1 MPQWRKNDSH
11 AKLVMRLFKRDTI
24 AYEEN
29 GEYKVAVI
37 TNIATHGQLGMLGL
51 MQANVE
57 GNHPK
62 KMPGALQKLNARKV
76 YVDEIGR
83 IFDPKRNS

>member
-11 AKLVMRLFKRDTI
+11 SKLVMRLFKRDTI

-37 TNIATHGQLGMLGL
+37 TGIATHGQISLVPLN
-51 MQANVE
+51 QSKVE
-57 GNHPK
+57 GNPPK
-62 KMPGALQKLNARKV
+62 KLPAVLQKLNARKV